1 MEQEIYGD
9 RGYDETP
16 DKPCK
21 VDDKEMEYY
30 KQVMDEKYE
39 I

>member
-1 MEQEIYGD
+1 MTTENNKIPDLYYGEY
-9 RGYDETP
+9 YD
-16 DKPCK
+16 K